1 MYLVPEFRLIGK
13 RLKIVHQLYFPV
25 LDANPLAGGERVL
38 TNTNDALTDFD
49 DICDTSYSY
58 DEAEYSIL
66 IKKGTRVLNV
76 CSDGLYI

>member
-1 MYLVPEFRLIGK
+1 M
-13 RLKIVHQLYFPV
+13 
-25 LDANPLAGGERVL
+25 L
-38 TNTNDALTDFD
+38 TNTNDALTDFE